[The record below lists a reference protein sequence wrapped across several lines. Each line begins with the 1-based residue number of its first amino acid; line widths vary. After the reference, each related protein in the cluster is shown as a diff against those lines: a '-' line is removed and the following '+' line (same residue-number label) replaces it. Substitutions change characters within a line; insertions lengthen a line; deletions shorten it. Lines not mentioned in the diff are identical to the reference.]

1 MTPVRIQ
8 GDPDQWQSGL
18 DARMSRGIPGLE
30 RLVYNSV
37 RPVEVRVTEAVEAE
51 RWDAV
56 VEGWFASRADAEAAR
71 AGRGRTG
78 GRSHHT
84 RRLPRRDRARRR
96 KERRRADGLYVRRG
110 CSRLNSLLASGD
122 GPVGSGVDEMQRAAA
137 AEKFYKMTPEKQEWL
152 LARMSDVPMRGLV
165 SPVTTGGASIDKPV
179 DYLGV
184 LGDVMEPQH
193 EMARSLGGNVSTVD
207 GDVDHA
213 FIVAAPEK
221 VLGYLRL
228 RV

>member
-1 MTPVRIQ
+1 MAA
-8 GDPDQWQSGL
+8 G
-18 DARMSRGIPGLE
+18 ANE
-30 RLVYNSV
+30 R
-37 RPVEVRVTEAVEAE
+37 
-51 RWDAV
+51 
-56 VEGWFASRADAEAAR
+56 RADAR
-71 AGRGRTG
+71 
-78 GRSHHT
+78 
-84 RRLPRRDRARRR
+84 P
-96 KERRRADGLYVRRG
+96 
-110 CSRLNSLLASGD
+110 C
-122 GPVGSGVDEMQRAAA
+122 Q
-137 AEKFYKMTPEKQEWL
+137 
-152 LARMSDVPMRGLV
+152 
-165 SPVTTGGASIDKPV
+165 PVTTGGASIDKPV